1 MPFSTIP
8 DRSERPEH
16 FAPIR
21 PNLIATHV
29 VMRGFFARAHAFAFF
44 FMGGR
49 PRGDAAIAT
58 AGGPSPKAFRAAF
71 QN

>member
-1 MPFSTIP
+1 MPFCIIP

-21 PNLIATHV
+21 PNLIASHV
-29 VMRGFFARAHAFAFF
+29 VMRGFFVRAHAFAFF
-44 FMGGR
+44 FMGGC

-58 AGGPSPKAFRAAF
+58 AAEPSPKALRAAF